1 LCLNC
6 VISMS
11 EMKIIKMNNF
21 HSRDTV
27 GLRGNFRNVKNERN
41 GITRKN
47 EIGIINKS
55 LKHCDEQCGREPF
68 GISGRRINRRYDCQ
82 RDGDIYHHQ
91 TKRNVGSVKYL
102 NMIQE
107 QNTSQSPTK
116 ERVWKRRILYLPKL
130 PKHVREEDIQHVFSK
145 YGAVLQ
151 CKILEDVDN
160 CSSLVKMKNAR
171 EAFLAQRSLNG
182 SSPIHS
188 LRDGIN
194 VVFANRTVINKFK
207 ENNFAVSTTTV
218 TRVKASKTD
227 SSNSSEVP
235 LSSEEISDITEIK
248 NDEFV
253 GYFGTCDFTE
263 EKDRQEIK
271 DNTSENENRTTTFT
285 RIDGPMDSYNFSVI
299 NVPAHLNDSQFL
311 EFCKSYGTVD
321 YAILASRKCPPALC
335 GCVSF
340 TNMNETSKTAFL
352 KLNGTKF
359 YGKRLKVF
367 QSTCLANL
375 VTNNAN

>member
-1 LCLNC
+1 
-6 VISMS
+6 
-11 EMKIIKMNNF
+11 MNNF
-21 HSRDTV
+21 NSRDTA
-27 GLRGNFRNVKNERN
+27 GLRGNFRNVKNKRN
-41 GITRKN
+41 GITRNN

-55 LKHCDEQCGREPF
+55 LRHCDEQCGREPF

-91 TKRNVGSVKYL
+91 TKRNVGSVKYSNL
-102 NMIQE
+102 IQK

-116 ERVWKRRILYLPKL
+116 ERVWKRRILYLPKI
-130 PKHVREEDIQHVFSK
+130 PKHVRKEDIQHIFSK
-145 YGAVLQ
+145 YGAVSQ

-194 VVFANRTVINKFK
+194 VVFANRM
-207 ENNFAVSTTTV
+207 

-227 SSNSSEVP
+227 SSNSAEVP

-263 EKDRQEIK
+263 EKDCQEIK

-285 RIDGPMDSYNFSVI
+285 RIDGPMDSYNFFVN

-321 YAILASRKCPPALC
+321 YAILASRKYPPALC

-340 TNMNETSKTAFL
+340 ANMNETSKAAFL

-375 VTNNAN
+375 VTDNAD

>member
-1 LCLNC
+1 
-6 VISMS
+6 
-11 EMKIIKMNNF
+11 MNNF

-55 LKHCDEQCGREPF
+55 LRHCDEQCGREPF

-207 ENNFAVSTTTV
+207 ENNFA

-271 DNTSENENRTTTFT
+271 DNTSENEN
-285 RIDGPMDSYNFSVI
+285 P
-299 NVPAHLNDSQFL
+299 HLNDSQFL

-321 YAILASRKCPPALC
+321 YAILASRKYPPALC

-375 VTNNAN
+375 VTNNAD